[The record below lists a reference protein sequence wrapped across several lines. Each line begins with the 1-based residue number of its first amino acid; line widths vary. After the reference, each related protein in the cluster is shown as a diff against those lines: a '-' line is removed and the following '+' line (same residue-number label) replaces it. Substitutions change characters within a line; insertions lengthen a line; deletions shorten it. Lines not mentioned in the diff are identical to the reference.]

1 MKPLE
6 KQAKNYRNSVRLLR
20 QGFYLLLG
28 MSFPAFWIFHASG
41 FWAVLYRPIQ
51 LLSGTNSTGWPSC
64 ITAALLYLVMIVAFE
79 CISRVLKNAH
89 P

>member
-1 MKPLE
+1 MNRLD
-6 KQAKNYRNSVRLLR
+6 KQDKDHRNNVRLLR

-41 FWAVLYRPIQ
+41 FWALLYRPLQ
-51 LLSGTNSTGWPSC
+51 LISGTDATGWPSLV
-64 ITAALLYLVMIVAFE
+64 TAALLYLVLVVIFE
-79 CISRVLKNAH
+79 CLYRVLKNAH